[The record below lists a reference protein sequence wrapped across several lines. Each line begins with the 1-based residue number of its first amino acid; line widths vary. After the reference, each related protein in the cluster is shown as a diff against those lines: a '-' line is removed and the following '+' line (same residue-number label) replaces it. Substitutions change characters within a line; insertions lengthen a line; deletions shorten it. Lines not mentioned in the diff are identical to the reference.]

1 METIELRDQPTP
13 LHARVTVSAAPYRG
27 HIFDVLVD
35 DIVLETTGATMRR
48 EYMKHDDAVAVVAL
62 RPGVTGEE
70 ILLIR
75 QYRHP
80 VRAMMWEI
88 PAGLLDVEG
97 EDPGTA
103 ARRELAEE
111 TDLVAQTW
119 EPLVQFLTSPGC
131 SDEGIHVFLAR
142 ELQPTE
148 QRFAREDEEAE
159 IETHW
164 FPLGDVVQAV
174 LSGRLRCPT
183 LVAGV
188 LAYCAKRGV
197 TQREG

>member
-1 METIELRDQPTP
+1 METMELRDQPAP
-13 LHARVTVSAAPYRG
+13 LHARVTDSAAPYRG

-35 DIVLETTGATMRR
+35 DLVLETTGATMRR

-62 RPGVTGEE
+62 RPGVTDEE

-97 EDPGTA
+97 EDSCTA
-103 ARRELAEE
+103 AQRELAEE

-131 SDEGIHVFLAR
+131 SDEGIQVFLAR
-142 ELQPTE
+142 GLQPAE

-159 IETHW
+159 IEAYW

-174 LSGRLRCPT
+174 LAGRLRCPT

-188 LAYCAKRGV
+188 LAYSARQAAHG
-197 TQREG
+197 RA